1 MTTWK
6 NPDEVREYVL
16 LSDLPKPTDDSGPE
30 PEEPAPPSNPVVWRY
45 RLLSAAEHWRLQS
58 IPFERSIPRV
68 SANGDGEATQS
79 FRSTVD
85 VGAAERKILLACC
98 VSVEGLRDERGG
110 AVAYP
115 ADGTEAAKLRFW
127 SGVSAAARTEL
138 ANAFSLAQS
147 VTDRDRRDFSSQSSS
162 DGTGTSSTAANA
174 PSGDSAP
181 ATAPAR
187 A

>member
-58 IPFERSIPRV
+58 IPFSIPRV

-79 FRSTVD
+79 FRSTMD